1 MTRIKVTYL
10 EEIDTTSDTRS
21 EITIEEGFAEIKM
34 GGGWF
39 LTISLATSEKYDNE
53 YVEIAKERAG
63 QKKARFNLNPK
74 YTRKLGEALIKFAD
88 ANDL

>member
-1 MTRIKVTYL
+1 MT
-10 EEIDTTSDTRS
+10 D
-21 EITIEEGFAEIKM
+21 EEGNKDYMEIKM
-34 GGGWF
+34 SGGWF
-39 LTISLATSEKYDNE
+39 MTITKATSERFDNE
-53 YVEIAKERAG
+53 YVEIAKERSN

>member
-1 MTRIKVTYL
+1 MSTTKQK
-10 EEIDTTSDTRS
+10 IDQQ
-21 EITIEEGFAEIKM
+21 
-34 GGGWF
+34 
-39 LTISLATSEKYDNE
+39 N
-53 YVEIAKERAG
+53 VEIAKERSN